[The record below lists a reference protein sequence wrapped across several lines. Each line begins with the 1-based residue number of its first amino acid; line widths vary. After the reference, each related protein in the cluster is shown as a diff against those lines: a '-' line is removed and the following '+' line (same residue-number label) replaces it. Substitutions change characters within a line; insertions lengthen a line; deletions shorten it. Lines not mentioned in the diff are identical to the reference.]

1 MNTPTNTSSEPAPT
15 SSPAAERLLIAGLAI
30 GAVALG
36 GLLASGLASGFGE
49 GSPAYAGI
57 VSEAGMTTILSTE
70 VSNEDIVLVLD
81 ARTEELI
88 AYRTDLQ
95 KGMELLQRINIPQV
109 FGDARA
115 RASGSK

>member
-1 MNTPTNTSSEPAPT
+1 MTNKTSTPT
-15 SSPAAERLLIAGLAI
+15 SPAAERLLIAGLAI

-36 GLLASGLASGFGE
+36 GLLASGLASGLGA
-49 GSPAYAGI
+49 GSPAHAGM

-70 VSNEDIVLVLD
+70 VSNEDIILVLD

-95 KGMELLQRINIPQV
+95 KGMELLQRLNIPQV
-109 FGDARA
+109 FGDARV
-115 RASGSK
+115 RSSGSK